1 MALLLL
7 FVPLFFIA
15 MGSDKSMK
23 IEFYVS
29 NVQGCSNA
37 GKMAALQARTS
48 SADYVILNET
58 NKFRGDESVFSQL
71 KCSATALTNTPDA
84 ETRVGPGHG
93 TFLGTKQWYPQ

>member
-1 MALLLL
+1 
-7 FVPLFFIA
+7 

-48 SADYVILNET
+48 SADYIILNET

-84 ETRVGPGHG
+84 DSRVGPGHG
-93 TFLGTKQWYPQ
+93 GFFGDQAMVPQ